1 MKPERIGLLGGTFD
15 PVHVGHIELAKAALS
30 ECRLDRVVFIP
41 AAHPPHKNGA
51 RVLNFAHRLAMLRL
65 ATENHQHFACCSIE
79 ARLPPPTYTI
89 DTLHALRRTC
99 PAGDFFFI
107 LGSDAFL
114 DLLSWKSYR
123 EILCLVELV
132 LAPRAGSDHQEIC
145 AFLAKIGYSSRDG
158 DWQGRGGLKR
168 ITLLRTT
175 PVPISSS
182 TIRERLNK
190 GQATGEFLPEPV
202 QAYIHAHRLYRTP
215 EKRDREADEGS
226 RYG

>member
-1 MKPERIGLLGGTFD
+1 VKPERIGLLGGTFD
-15 PVHVGHIELAKAALS
+15 PVHLGHIELAKAALS

-65 ATENHQHFACCSIE
+65 AMENHQQFSCCSIE

-99 PAGDFFFI
+99 PSGDFFFI
-107 LGSDAFL
+107 IGSDAFL

-123 EILCLVELV
+123 EILGLVELV
-132 LAPRAGSDHQEIC
+132 LAQRAGSDHQEIC

-158 DWQGRGGLKR
+158 NWQGRGRLKTV
-168 ITLLRTT
+168 TLLKTI

-182 TIRERLNK
+182 TIRELLNK
-190 GQATGEFLPEPV
+190 GKATEEFLPELV
-202 QAYIHAHRLYRTP
+202 QAYIHAHRLYRIP
-215 EKRDREADEGS
+215 QKGDRETEEGS
-226 RYG
+226 LYG